1 MTSEYDKYIIVLS
14 QLIQFGGRNMIEIK
28 ELNKSYGTKKVL
40 ENLNCTI
47 KTGSIYGLI
56 GANGAGK
63 STLLRV
69 IMGIFRKDS
78 GSIKIDGEELS
89 DNEKIMQKLVYVPDD
104 LFFFKNYTLKDMAIF
119 YSKMYPKFDMD
130 FAMKFAEKLK
140 LNTKQKI
147 QTFSKGMKRQAALIC
162 AISTNADYMFFDET
176 FDGIDPVIRN
186 YMKKVIAE
194 QMEKK
199 ETTIIMTSHNLREL
213 EDICDNLGLLYKG
226 GVLFESDV
234 DSLKTNM
241 FKIQISLGKDFDEK
255 DFQNFNVLSFK
266 KTGSVATVILKGD
279 KEGYE
284 KLLNDMNPIILD
296 FLPLTLEEIFIYEME
311 VLGYEFNE
319 IV

>member
-1 MTSEYDKYIIVLS
+1 
-14 QLIQFGGRNMIEIK
+14 MIKITD
-28 ELNKSYGTKKVL
+28 LNKSYGEKKVL
-40 ENLNCTI
+40 ENLNCSI

-63 STLLRV
+63 STLLR
-69 IMGIFRKDS
+69 IITGIFKKDS
-78 GSIKIDGEELS
+78 GSIDIDGKELVDS
-89 DNEKIMQKLVYVPDD
+89 EVVKQKLVYVPDD
-104 LFFFKNYTLKDMAIF
+104 LFFFKNYSIKDMAIY
-119 YSKMYPKFDMD
+119 YSKLYPNFDMD
-130 FAMKFAEKLK
+130 FAMSFAEKLK
-140 LNTKQKI
+140 LNVNDKI

-162 AISTNADYMFFDET
+162 ALATNADYMFFDET

-186 YMKKVIAE
+186 FMKKVIAE
-194 QMEKK
+194 QMQKK

-241 FKIQISLGKDFDEK
+241 FKIQISFDRDFDEN
-255 DFQNFNVLSFK
+255 DFQNYNVLSFK
-266 KTGSVATVILKGD
+266 KVGSVATVILKGD
-279 KEGYE
+279 RFAYE
-284 KLLNDMNPIILD
+284 KVLQDMCPLILD

-319 IV
+319 LV